1 MHYLTL
7 VVIPENG
14 DVAKHVDTVMNQR
27 AVKSV
32 LGWDWF
38 QIGGRW
44 SGLFSG
50 YDPDTDPKNIKT
62 CELCGGTG
70 TRRDMRVAN
79 GCNGCEGKGRRPV
92 WPTERVEHDGDVL
105 TTAEALAQLTPER
118 VPYAIATNGKCSET
132 ESWNGKDFVKNPE
145 HEATVRMM
153 LAQPGRC
160 VVVDY
165 HS

>member
-14 DVAKHVDTVMNQR
+14 DVAKHVDAVMSQR
-27 AVKSV
+27 AVKSE
-32 LGWDWF
+32 LDWDWF

-44 SGLFSG
+44 TGLFDG

-62 CELCGGTG
+62 CDLCGGTG
-70 TRRDMRVAN
+70 RRRDMSVAN
-79 GCNGCEGKGRRPV
+79 GCNGCQGKGRAAV
-92 WPTERVEHDGDVL
+92 WSTDRAPHEGDVL
-105 TTAEALAQLTPER
+105 TTAEALASLTPDR
-118 VPYAIATNGKCSET
+118 IPHAIAAKGKSSVS
-132 ESWNGKDFVKNPE
+132 ESWNGKTFVANPE

-160 VVVDY
+160 VVVDC